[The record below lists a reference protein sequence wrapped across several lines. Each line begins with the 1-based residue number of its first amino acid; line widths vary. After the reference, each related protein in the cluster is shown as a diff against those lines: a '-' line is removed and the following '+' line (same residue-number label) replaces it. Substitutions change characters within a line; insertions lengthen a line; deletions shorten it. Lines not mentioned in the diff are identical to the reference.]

1 MGLKTVKYIDD
12 ILIMAET
19 ETLAREQ
26 TAGLVYLLENLG
38 FVINYPKSQTT
49 PSQEIDF
56 LGFLVNSVNMDL
68 KLPGEKI
75 KKIRG

>member
-1 MGLKTVKYIDD
+1 MTVLRAMGLRTVMYIND

-19 ETLAREQ
+19 ETLARER

-49 PSQEIDF
+49 PSQELEF
-56 LGFLVNSVNMDL
+56 LGFLVNSINMDL
-68 KLPGEKI
+68 KLP
-75 KKIRG
+75 